1 MYKKNTKELEEIL
14 EHTHPENIGE
24 FVEKNGEDLLDGNR
38 DFMKY
43 MNEKFR
49 EKGLQKQDI
58 LLKADISQG
67 YGYKLLS
74 EEKVTKQ
81 RDIILRIC
89 YAAEFTLKETQQAL
103 KIYHMDTLY
112 ARDPRDALLMTFFN
126 EHPGSIIDI
135 NELLLANKM
144 KPLRSSGMQD

>member
-14 EHTHPENIGE
+14 ERTHPEDIGD
-24 FVEKNGEDLLDGNR
+24 FVESNEGDLLDGKR

-135 NELLLANKM
+135 NEMLLANKM
-144 KPLRSSGMQD
+144 KPLRSSGMQE

>member
-1 MYKKNTKELEEIL
+1 MYKKTTKELEEIL
-14 EHTHPENIGE
+14 EHTHPKDIGNY
-24 FVEKNGEDLLDGNR
+24 VKNNEEDLLDGDRN
-38 DFMKY
+38 FMKY
-43 MNEKFR
+43 MNEKLR
-49 EKGLQKQDI
+49 EKGMQKQDV
-58 LLKADISQG
+58 LLRADISQG

-89 YAAEFTLKETQQAL
+89 YAADFTLKETQQAL

-135 NELLLANKM
+135 NEMLLANKM
-144 KPLRSSGMQD
+144 MPLRSSGMHE

>member
-1 MYKKNTKELEEIL
+1 MYKKSTKELEEIL
-14 EHTHPENIGE
+14 EHTHPKDIGN
-24 FVEKNGEDLLDGNR
+24 FVKANEDDMLDGNR
-38 DFMKY
+38 NFMKY
-43 MNEKFR
+43 MNEKLK
-49 EKGLQKQDI
+49 EKGLQKQDV
-58 LLKADISQG
+58 LLRADISQG

-103 KIYHMDTLY
+103 KIYHMDTLF

-135 NELLLANKM
+135 NEMLLANKM
-144 KPLRSSGMQD
+144 TPLRSSGLQE

>member
-1 MYKKNTKELEEIL
+1 MYKKTTKELEEIL
-14 EHTHPENIGE
+14 EHTHPRDIGDY
-24 FVEKNGEDLLDGNR
+24 VKNNEEDLLDGDRN
-38 DFMKY
+38 FMKY
-43 MNEKFR
+43 MNEKIKA
-49 EKGLQKQDI
+49 KGLQKQDI

-89 YAAEFTLKETQQAL
+89 YAANFSLKETQQAL
-103 KIYHMDTLY
+103 KIYHLDTLF

-135 NELLLANKM
+135 NEMLLENKM
-144 KPLRSSGMQD
+144 MPLRSSGMQE